1 MRKNNFQLHNSYF
14 HLVRKVIFIFGTQKD
29 NQFIH
34 TNIKSQNLL
43 SIYNILGIGVGISRT
58 FP

>member
-14 HLVRKVIFIFGTQKD
+14 HSVIFIFGTQKD

-34 TNIKSQNLL
+34 INIKSQNLL
-43 SIYNILGIGVGISRT
+43 SIYNILGIGIGISRT